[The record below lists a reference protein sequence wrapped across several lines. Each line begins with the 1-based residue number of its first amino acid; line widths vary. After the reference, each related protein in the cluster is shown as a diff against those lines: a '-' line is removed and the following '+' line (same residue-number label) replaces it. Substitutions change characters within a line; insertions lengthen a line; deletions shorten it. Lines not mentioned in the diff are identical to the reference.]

1 MHAVKRA
8 VDTNNKTSVPVTA
21 HLTINAT
28 GFRVIHETPTQR
40 VSEGISK
47 NVHLKMEDVSGI
59 WAELS
64 HV

>member
-1 MHAVKRA
+1 M
-8 VDTNNKTSVPVTA
+8 A

-40 VSEGISK
+40 VSDGISK

-64 HV
+64 HG